1 MAKVKRPKSI
11 ARPRVKRVTGKGKSI
26 YKRSK

>member
-11 ARPRVKRVTGKGKSI
+11 ARPRVKNITGKGKSV
-26 YKRSK
+26 YKRKK